1 MKRKIFVP
9 LLATISLL
17 SSCGGIR
24 PLRSDIKE
32 FIASF
37 SVDKAQKNYL
47 ESSYTRIDL
56 YHEPTGEIKTILT
69 VSFNIKDQE
78 NATYE
83 YSYSKYVDDVIEE
96 SSIRHTTIAKVDD
109 DYLLIE
115 DDRESVITYDS
126 MVQNYVRHFF
136 YREDVADVHSYGMY
150 MGDILYESLP
160 TIQDYVTVDFDKNTL
175 TYDIPFGVK
184 KNEEGYDFEE
194 LLIVNNLGMLVSFNS
209 KIKSGNGIVTV
220 ESSCIVTNIP

>member
-17 SSCGGIR
+17 SSCGDIR

-37 SVDKAQKNYL
+37 SVGEAQNNYL

-56 YHEPTGEIKTILT
+56 YHEPTEEIKTILT

-83 YSYSKYVDDVIEE
+83 YSYSKYVDDVIDE